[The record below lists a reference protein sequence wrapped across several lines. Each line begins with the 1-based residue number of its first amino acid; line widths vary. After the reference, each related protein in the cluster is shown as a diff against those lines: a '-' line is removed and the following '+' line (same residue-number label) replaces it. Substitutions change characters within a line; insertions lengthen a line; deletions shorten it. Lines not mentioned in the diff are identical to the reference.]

1 LHGRLDADSSN
12 HVAGSHGQ
20 RFRCHRFCCDRFC
33 CDRFCCV
40 RFCCDR
46 FRCDRF
52 CCDRFC
58 GIRFCGGG
66 TREIAAFGQ
75 GGKAGPAGDAIGR
88 LHCDQPWQL
97 IEDGP
102 LYVSRG
108 SLRL

>member
-1 LHGRLDADSSN
+1 MHGRLDADSSN

-20 RFRCHRFCCDRFC
+20 RFRCHRFC
-33 CDRFCCV
+33 
-40 RFCCDR
+40 
-46 FRCDRF
+46 CDRF